1 MDLMN
6 DEVMIWEG
14 HPTWRAM
21 LAFHIKGLGIA
32 VAAVLFLMLLN
43 WIGVDIS
50 TTFIALVAIVIIAVT
65 ILSGW
70 IMRFFTE
77 YAITTKRLHI
87 RRGILSKTE
96 SSTNVDRIQNI
107 TTTQSPFDRILRC
120 GTLDFDTAGDGSD
133 SDFAFRGVNNPQAL
147 RERIQRARDE
157 QTSREHDPQAGLA

>member
-1 MDLMN
+1 MELMN
-6 DEVMIWEG
+6 DETMIWEG

-21 LAFHIKGLGIA
+21 LAFHMKGIAIAIVVALVLLLIQWIGADIGTVSIVGAVLVVLGIT
-32 VAAVLFLMLLN
+32 V
-43 WIGVDIS
+43 
-50 TTFIALVAIVIIAVT
+50 
-65 ILSGW
+65 LSGW

-107 TTTQSPFDRILRC
+107 TTFQSPFDRILRC
-120 GTLDFDTAGDGSD
+120 GTLDFDTAGDAND
-133 SDFAFRGVNNPQAL
+133 SEFAFRGVNNPQAL

-157 QTSREHDPQAGLA
+157 QTTHGHDPQAGLA

>member
-1 MDLMN
+1 MELMN
-6 DEVMIWEG
+6 DETVIWEG

-21 LAFHIKGLGIA
+21 LAFHFKGFLAAIG
-32 VAAVLFLMLLN
+32 VALALLFLQ
-43 WIGVDIS
+43 WIGVGVG
-50 TTFIALVAIVIIAVT
+50 TTTIVVAVAIIVGAT
-65 ILSGW
+65 ILAGW

-107 TTTQSPFDRILRC
+107 TTTQSPFDRIFRC
-120 GTLDFDTAGDGSD
+120 GTLDFDTAGDGND

-157 QTSREHDPQAGLA
+157 QTTHSHDPQAGLA

>member
-6 DEVMIWEG
+6 DEEMIWEG

-21 LAFHIKGLGIA
+21 LAFHLKGFAIAIIA
-32 VAAVLFLMLLN
+32 VLILMLLN
-43 WIGVDIS
+43 WIGIDIS
-50 TTFIALVAIVIIAVT
+50 TIFITAVALVAIVFT
-65 ILSGW
+65 ILAGW

-120 GTLDFDTAGDGSD
+120 GTLDFDTAGDASD
-133 SDFAFRGVNNPQAL
+133 SEFAFRGVNNPQAL
-147 RERIQRARDE
+147 REQIQRSRDQ
-157 QTSREHDPQAGLA
+157 QTSGSRDPQGGLA

>member
-1 MDLMN
+1 MELMN
-6 DEVMIWEG
+6 DETVIWEG

-21 LAFHIKGLGIA
+21 LAFHIKGFAIA
-32 VAAVLFLMLLN
+32 IAAALLLVAIR
-43 WIGVDIS
+43 WIGADIS
-50 TTFIALVAIVIIAVT
+50 TFMIVLLVLIIVGVT

-107 TTTQSPFDRILRC
+107 TTFQSPVERILRC
-120 GTLDFDTAGDGSD
+120 GTIDFDTAGDSD
-133 SDFAFRGVNNPQAL
+133 TDQFSFIGVNNPQDL
-147 RERIQRARDE
+147 RERIMQARDAE
-157 QTSREHDPQAGLA
+157 KTAGHDPQGGLA

>member
-6 DEVMIWEG
+6 DETMIWEG

-21 LAFHIKGLGIA
+21 LAFHIKGVAIAIA
-32 VAAVLFLMLLN
+32 VALVLLLIRWIGADIGTATIAIAVL
-43 WIGVDIS
+43 
-50 TTFIALVAIVIIAVT
+50 VIIGIT

-70 IMRFFTE
+70 VMRFFTE
-77 YAITTKRLHI
+77 YAISTKRLHI

-120 GTLDFDTAGDGSD
+120 GTLDFDTAGDGND

-157 QTSREHDPQAGLA
+157 QTTREHDPQGGLA